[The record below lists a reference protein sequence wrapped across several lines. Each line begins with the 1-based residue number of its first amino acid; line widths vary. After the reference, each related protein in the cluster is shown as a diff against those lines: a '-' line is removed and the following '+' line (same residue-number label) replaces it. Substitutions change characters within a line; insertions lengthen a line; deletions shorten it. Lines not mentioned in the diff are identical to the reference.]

1 MALTFPLSVSA
12 IARRMGAVRHALV
25 ISLLFLAPVVS
36 TGQSAPYR
44 HGGWN
49 EVAHYTSRHRDQTGA
64 MLKSVGYRVP
74 KQYRDKWGRM
84 PAARKVDMA
93 YRAAERRHQGAKML
107 RKMDKMMNDRFESFR
122 YDRDF
127 EPMRKAKV
135 RGGKKVRYAKDVND
149 LAPDTVITPTV
160 RRAILAV
167 TRYTD
172 RGLLGGPQTVLSDYG
187 QLPTDSV
194 YEILTTANSDQEALL
209 NGAQLYAANTGP
221 VFERVVHDLD
231 RCAPSV
237 GMHPEVKPLCS
248 GYKRTRFAPGQKI
261 ENTDRQLVTVAAWR
275 YKHYLG
281 REISP
286 KAFAFDSMIRN
297 EHKWGGVIIGNKFRT
312 DSTLPKPPVHVLW
325 LPDEKRAE
333 YPATGSLEFHFADNR
348 RLVMTGIFLE
358 DVYAAHKILFDVN
371 DSLIPHIRKGYGVG
385 LINAEGDETHK
396 IDIHPAI
403 ANLDL
408 GRCAARAD
416 VWLRAEEDIR
426 PLLAINNTLS
436 HSDSVTIDSMVYVGK
451 HSGWKFYASPLVIS
465 SALGFIDAFNADT
478 TYSNYALSF
487 WHMLSGERRYSNLNA
502 AVPLLCNSLNDFAR
516 LNAFTKVFTILR
528 WAQEG
533 DAKFLNRPDEPQMYA
548 PPHTIHVAGGRLI
561 TK

>member
-1 MALTFPLSVSA
+1 MACVLPTRSN
-12 IARRMGAVRHALV
+12 
-25 ISLLFLAPVVS
+25 
-36 TGQSAPYR
+36 GQTSPYR

-49 EVAHYTSRHRDQTGA
+49 VVAHYTSRHRDQTGA
-64 MLKSVGYRVP
+64 LLKTVGYRVP
-74 KQYRDKWGRM
+74 KQYKDKWARM

-107 RKMDKMMNDRFESFR
+107 RRMDKLMNDRFESFR
-122 YDRDF
+122 YDHDF
-127 EPMRKAKV
+127 EPMRKARV
-135 RGGKKVRYAKDVND
+135 RGGKKVKYAKDVND

-160 RRAILAV
+160 RRAILSV

-172 RGLLGGPQTVLSDYG
+172 RGMLGGPQTVLSDYG
-187 QLPTDSV
+187 QLPIDSV

-209 NGAQLYAANTGP
+209 KGAQLYAANTGP
-221 VFERVVHDLD
+221 VLERVVHDLD
-231 RCAPSV
+231 RTNPSV

-261 ENTDRQLVTVAAWR
+261 ENTDGRLVTVAAWR

-297 EHKWGGVIIGNKFRT
+297 EHKWGGVVIGNKFRA
-312 DSTLPKPPVHVLW
+312 DSTLPQAPTRVVW
-325 LPDEKRAE
+325 LPDEKRADN
-333 YPATGSLEFHFADNR
+333 PATGSLEFHFADDR
-348 RLVMTGIFLE
+348 RLLMTGVFLE
-358 DVYAAHKILFDVN
+358 DVYAAHKILFDIN

-426 PLLAINNTLS
+426 PLLAINNTLT
-436 HSDSVTIDSMVYVGK
+436 HTDSVTIDSMVYVGK

-465 SALGFIDAFNADT
+465 SSGGFIDAYNVDS
-478 TYSNYALSF
+478 TYGNYALNF
-487 WHMLSGERRYSNLNA
+487 WHMLSGERRYCNLNA

-516 LNAFTKVFTILR
+516 LNSFTKIFTILR

-533 DAKFLNRPDEPQMYA
+533 DAIFLNKPEEPQMYA